1 MLKIQTYP
9 MISDKFWRML
19 FIVTFF
25 SGIFSTTIYASG
37 ISGFVTDEANEP
49 LVGATIVLEGT
60 SHASVAGLDGSFH
73 LRNVPAGIYTLEV
86 RYIGYATFNKE
97 VNLTED
103 RLDIVIVMKIDANQ
117 FGEVVIAGEAI
128 RGSETQA
135 RLIERNALNTMN
147 VVSARSIELSP
158 DVTVAQ
164 VIQRISGMSVERN
177 SSGEAQHAIVRGMN
191 KRYNY
196 TLVNGIKIPSPDDR
210 NRYVPL
216 DIFPAQ
222 MMERLEVSKSLT
234 AEMEGDAIG
243 GGMNMVMKRAPD
255 QFEFNGDFQLGYS
268 QINLE
273 RGFWEYDRS
282 VVNKQAPDQRFG
294 SYYSATI
301 DDFSTGNLVTEN
313 VTPLPDFLGSFTIGD
328 RLLDSRLGV
337 MFGASFQNTR
347 RGADSEWYD
356 VTLGR
361 TGSQR
366 VALDDFQERESST
379 LQQRYAGH
387 LRLDYRLGEDN
398 NLGLYVGRYQFNSFL
413 TREITETT
421 VDGRNFD
428 PENGNLLFKNQLR
441 TRSTYQTITTAS
453 LQGDHSLSPSLSTN
467 WSAAFSLAENERPDN
482 VSFTT
487 IRELRNF
494 EDVPGLVDR
503 RNSRRWENHSDRD
516 ISLYLNFSYKPAIIN
531 EKTEIRF
538 GGLFRDRERESYFN
552 RYTFDP
558 LPLTQQMGI
567 DWNTLDEVT
576 LRVNNPR
583 GNTSDPLNFDSYEQ
597 IGAGYLMGLLNLS
610 NFEVSFGVRGEK
622 TVQGYFSKV
631 PLEGFRPR
639 AEQDYFDLLPSVG
652 IKYSLNNR
660 TALRTSYYRAINRP
674 GFFEIV
680 DYVLLQDEDFNEAGN
695 PNLKRAIG
703 DNIDIRFEHFPR
715 PNEQILVGL
724 FYKNINDPIETVFGR
739 TQSLTLGTRVLRPEN
754 LGNARNF
761 GIEFDFIKY
770 FNRFGIRANY
780 TYTNSRITTDKASI
794 IRENP
799 DDETSDLV
807 TINAQQTRPLQGQAD
822 HIANLSLLYKNIERG
837 TDIQLS
843 AVYIGERLEFVSPF
857 LNNDHWSRPI
867 TVLDLSVDQRLGERF
882 TVFLKVNNILNSPYE
897 LYIKNGRNRLD
908 EEFKHQTK
916 DDETFIRRDNYYQS
930 YRLGVRFKLN

>member
-1 MLKIQTYP
+1 MKEFIFLNLRGLLVG
-9 MISDKFWRML
+9 FL
-19 FIVTFF
+19 F
-25 SGIFSTTIYASG
+25 TINGWTYASVLTG
-37 ISGFVTDEANEP
+37 YVVDESNEP
-49 LVGATIVLEGT
+49 LVGATVILKET
-60 SHASVAGLDGSFH
+60 NLAAITGLDGSFQI
-73 LRNVPAGIYTLEV
+73 RNIPAGTYTVEV
-86 RYIGYATFNKE
+86 RYIGYSAFKE
-97 VNLTED
+97 EISIGD
-103 RLDIVIVMKIDANQ
+103 GRLALQVILELDMNQ
-117 FGEVVIAGEAI
+117 IGEVVITGNAI
-128 RGSETQA
+128 RGSESQA
-135 RLIERNALNTMN
+135 RMIERNALNTMN

-158 DVTVAQ
+158 DVTVAEI
-164 VIQRISGMSVERN
+164 IQRISGLSVERN

-222 MMERLEVSKSLT
+222 LMERLEVSKSLT

-273 RGFWEYDRS
+273 RGFWQYDRS
-282 VVNKQAPDQRFG
+282 VVDKRSPQQRFG
-294 SYYSATI
+294 SDYSAEI
-301 DDFSTGNLVTEN
+301 EDFSTANLVTEN
-313 VTPLPDFLGSFTIGD
+313 VTPIPDFLGSFTIGD

-337 MFGASFQNTR
+337 MFGASFQNTH
-347 RGADSEWYD
+347 RGANSDWYD

-387 LRLDYRLGEDN
+387 LRVDYQLGNNN
-398 NLGLYVGRYQFNSFL
+398 NLDLYIGRYQFNSFL
-413 TREITETT
+413 SREITETT

-441 TRSTYQTITTAS
+441 TRSTFQTISTAS
-453 LQGDHSLSPSLSTN
+453 LQGSHHLSPALKTH
-467 WSAAFSLAENERPDN
+467 WSAAYSLAENERPDN
-482 VSFTT
+482 ASFTI

-494 EDVPGLVDR
+494 ENIPGLVDR
-503 RNSRRWENHSDRD
+503 RNTRRWENHSDRD

-531 EKTEIRF
+531 ERTEIRF

-558 LPLTQQMGI
+558 VPLTQQMGI

-576 LRVNNPR
+576 FRVNNPR

-597 IGAGYLMGLLNLS
+597 IGAAYLMGLLYVS
-610 NFEVSFGVRGEK
+610 NMEVSFGIRGEK

-639 AEQDYFDLLPSVG
+639 AEQDYFDLLPSAG
-652 IKYSLNNR
+652 IKYSLNNK
-660 TALRTSYYRAINRP
+660 TAIRASYYRAINRP

-703 DNIDIRFEHFPR
+703 DNFDLRFEHFPR
-715 PNEQILVGL
+715 ANEQILVGL
-724 FYKNINDPIETVFGR
+724 FYKNINDPIETV
-739 TQSLTLGTRVLRPEN
+739 
-754 LGNARNF
+754 
-761 GIEFDFIKY
+761 
-770 FNRFGIRANY
+770 
-780 TYTNSRITTDKASI
+780 
-794 IRENP
+794 
-799 DDETSDLV
+799 
-807 TINAQQTRPLQGQAD
+807 
-822 HIANLSLLYKNIERG
+822 
-837 TDIQLS
+837 
-843 AVYIGERLEFVSPF
+843 
-857 LNNDHWSRPI
+857 
-867 TVLDLSVDQRLGERF
+867 
-882 TVFLKVNNILNSPYE
+882 
-897 LYIKNGRNRLD
+897 
-908 EEFKHQTK
+908 
-916 DDETFIRRDNYYQS
+916 
-930 YRLGVRFKLN
+930 

>member
-1 MLKIQTYP
+1 MIFSNFWKILLIPT
-9 MISDKFWRML
+9 IL
-19 FIVTFF
+19 
-25 SGIFSTTIYASG
+25 SGIFSVTLYATE
-37 ISGFVTDEANEP
+37 ISGLVVDESNEP
-49 LVGATIVLEGT
+49 LVGATLVLKET
-60 SHASVAGLDGSFH
+60 SHASIAGLDGSFNF
-73 LRNVPAGIYTLEV
+73 RNVPQGTYILEA
-86 RYIGYATFNKE
+86 RYIGYSIFNME
-97 VNLTED
+97 INLNAD
-103 RLDIVIVMKIDANQ
+103 ALNLVIVMEMDANQ
-117 FGEVVIAGEAI
+117 FGEVVIAGQAI
-128 RGSETQA
+128 RGSESQA

-164 VIQRISGMSVERN
+164 VIQRISGLSVERN

-255 QFEFNGDFQLGYS
+255 QFQFTGDFQLGYS

-273 RGFWEYDRS
+273 RGFWRYDRS
-282 VVNKQAPDQRFG
+282 VVNKQSPEQRFA
-294 SYYSATI
+294 SDYSATI
-301 DDFSTGNLVTEN
+301 DDFSTANLATKN
-313 VTPLPDFLGSFTIGD
+313 STPLPDFLGSFTIGD
-328 RLLDSRLGV
+328 RLFDNRLGV
-337 MFGASFQNTR
+337 MFGGSFQNTY
-347 RGADSEWYD
+347 RGADSDWYD

-366 VALDDFQERESST
+366 VALDDFQERQSST

-387 LRLDYRLGEDN
+387 LRLDYNLN
-398 NLGLYVGRYQFNSFL
+398 NESNIDLYLGRYQFNSFL
-413 TREITETT
+413 TREIKETT

-428 PENGNLLFKNQLR
+428 PENGNLLFKNQVR
-441 TRSTYQTITTAS
+441 TRSTYQTISTAS
-453 LQGDHSLSPSLSTN
+453 LQGNHRLSPSLKTN

-482 VSFTT
+482 VSFTI

-516 ISLYLNFSYKPAIIN
+516 ISLYLNFSYNPAIIN

-558 LPLTQQMGI
+558 IPLTQQMGI
-567 DWNTLDEVT
+567 DWNSLDEVI

-597 IGAGYLMGLLNLS
+597 IGAAYVMGLIHLAGLE
-610 NFEVSFGVRGEK
+610 FSFGVRGEK
-622 TVQGYFSKV
+622 TVQGYFSKI
-631 PLEGFRPR
+631 PLEGFLAR
-639 AEQDYFDLLPSVG
+639 AEQEYFDLLPSAG
-652 IKYSLNNR
+652 IKYSLNNKI
-660 TALRTSYYRAINRP
+660 AIRTSYYRAINRP

-703 DNIDIRFEHFPR
+703 DNFDLRFEYFPR
-715 PNEQILVGL
+715 ANEQILVGL
-724 FYKNINDPIETVFGR
+724 FYKNITDPIETVFGR

-754 LGNARNF
+754 LGNAKNF

-780 TYTNSRITTDKASI
+780 THTNSNITTDKATI

-799 DDETSDLV
+799 DDETSDLI

-822 HIANLSLLYKNIERG
+822 HIANLSLLYKDIERG
-837 TDIQLS
+837 TDFQLS
-843 AVYIGERLEFVSPF
+843 VVYIGERLEFVSPF

-867 TVLDLSVDQRLGERF
+867 TVLDLSLEQKIGSNF
-882 TVFLKVNNILNSPYE
+882 TVFAKVNNLLNSPYE
-897 LYIKNGRNRLD
+897 LYIKNGRNRAD
-908 EEFKHQTK
+908 EEFKYQTS
-916 DDETFIRRDNYYQS
+916 DNETFIRRDNYYQS
-930 YRLGVRFKLN
+930 YRLGVRYKLN